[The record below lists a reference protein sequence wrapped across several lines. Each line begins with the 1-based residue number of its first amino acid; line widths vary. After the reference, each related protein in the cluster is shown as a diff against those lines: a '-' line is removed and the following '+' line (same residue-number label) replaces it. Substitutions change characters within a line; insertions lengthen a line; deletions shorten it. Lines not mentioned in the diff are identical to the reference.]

1 VWSARRKGAASGVDA
16 RVRRGTVEDLYPPD
30 NGEEPT
36 IVGLELMSSSS
47 SASGPLTCVYVVVTG
62 AAHSKGGCWA
72 FCPCSGAAAAR
83 ACLWGAVLGATHSK
97 GACRESCP
105 SSGAEVERVAWDAK
119 AAARMGGML
128 ASTSGRD
135 WTGGGAGVGSG

>member
-1 VWSARRKGAASGVDA
+1 VRSARRKGAASGVDA
-16 RVRRGTVEDLYPPD
+16 RVRRGPVEDLYPTD

-36 IVGLELMSSSS
+36 IVGLELMASSS
-47 SASGPLTCVYVVVTG
+47 SASGPLTCVYGVVTG
-62 AAHSKGGCWA
+62 AA
-72 FCPCSGAAAAR
+72 
-83 ACLWGAVLGATHSK
+83 HSK

-105 SSGAEVERVAWDAK
+105 SPGAAAAWVVRDAK

-135 WTGGGAGVGSG
+135 LTG